1 MQGFQYKSTHEH
13 VPTPCPIVIIESLMK
28 GKGYIM
34 PLKIIDVNHFLID
47 NINVVFPY
55 PINYRHISYYNVV
68 DWVKCGDNQQRS
80 T

>member
-1 MQGFQYKSTHEH
+1 
-13 VPTPCPIVIIESLMK
+13 
-28 GKGYIM
+28 M

-55 PINYRHISYYNVV
+55 PISYRHISYYNVV